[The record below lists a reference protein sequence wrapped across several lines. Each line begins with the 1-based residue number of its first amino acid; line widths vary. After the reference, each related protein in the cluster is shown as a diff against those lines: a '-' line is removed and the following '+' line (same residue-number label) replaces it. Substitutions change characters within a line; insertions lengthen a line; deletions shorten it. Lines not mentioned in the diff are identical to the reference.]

1 MSKEAYVHLVVLSLQ
16 DFGWPVAKTFHLGPN
31 QVMAGALPRNRENL
45 SGTRCNRRDQLIYRD
60 RSVKATDIRRTVKL
74 HFSAAVS
81 TNICTNKD
89 HFSAAKRNKVEI

>member
-31 QVMAGALPRNRENL
+31 QVMAGALPPQHKENL
-45 SGTRCNRRDQLIYRD
+45 SGTICNRRDQLIYRD
-60 RSVKATDIRRTVKL
+60 RSVKVADIQHTVKL

-81 TNICTNKD
+81 TNICMNKD
-89 HFSAAKRNKVEI
+89 NFSAAKRIKV